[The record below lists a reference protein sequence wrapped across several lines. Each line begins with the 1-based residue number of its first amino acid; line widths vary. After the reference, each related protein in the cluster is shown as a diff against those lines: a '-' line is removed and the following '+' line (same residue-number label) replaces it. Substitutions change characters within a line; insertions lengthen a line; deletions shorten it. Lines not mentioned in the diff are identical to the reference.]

1 MAIYTRYK
9 RPGGLRA
16 LVELLESS
24 APTSRKKM
32 IDKGLIEDEKF
43 TRLAESYILTWE
55 DVINLSDPELCETLA
70 KANPRAIGMALIGL
84 PTDQV
89 QRFLRNSPM
98 KSIGDI
104 REMLEQ
110 KLGPREVSGARV
122 LIVQATRELEKAG
135 VLKVKKIPEMVELTE

>member
-9 RPGGLRA
+9 RPGGLRS

-24 APTSRKKM
+24 APASRKKM

-43 TRLAESYILTWE
+43 TRLAESYILTWD
-55 DVINLSDPELCETLA
+55 DVLKLSDPELCELLA
-70 KANPRAIGMALIGL
+70 KANPRAIGMSMIGL
-84 PTDQV
+84 PPDQT

-104 REMLEQ
+104 RELLEQ
-110 KLGPREVSGARV
+110 KLGPREISGARI
-122 LIVQATRELEKAG
+122 LLVQATRELEKAG
-135 VLKVKKIPEMVELTE
+135 ILKIKKIPEMVELTD